1 MWVTDVHSCNAAK
14 KTGEGNLWC
23 ESWSEEHHTGL
34 DSLEAYWGG
43 GSKGLLSNLVGA
55 DLPQK

>member
-1 MWVTDVHSCNAAK
+1 MFTAAMQPK